1 MRQCRAGRTWDGC
14 GAVGLGGEGGRAS
27 GRKRAARFDPGGV
40 PYRRGFGGRNMAAA
54 ARPVTEKVSIETGL
68 Y

>member
-1 MRQCRAGRTWDGC
+1 MLSQRQAHLPRRRRHGQFGRG
-14 GAVGLGGEGGRAS
+14 GGRAS

-54 ARPVTEKVSIETGL
+54 VEPVTEKVSNEAGL
-68 Y
+68 C